1 LDGRFG
7 AAADGGRMELSRG
20 IVIAGGGL
28 AGQRCAEALRAR
40 GYEGAI
46 RMVCAEPV
54 RPYDRPPL
62 SKEALTGSVD
72 CFLRPESWYTDNE
85 VELLLGVRALEVKGD
100 SLVTTAGDLPFSR
113 LLVATGASARRL
125 PFGEPLR
132 TLADASA
139 LRDRLRPGSRMAIVG
154 AGFVGMEVA
163 SSARAL
169 GVEVALIDVASAPLA
184 GLLGERVSSWLVDM
198 HRSEGVELILGE
210 GVAAARRGALE
221 LVGGR
226 RLPCDHV
233 LVGVGVVPGDRL
245 CDPRPDVFYAGD
257 VTGTQHW
264 DAAVRQAQAA
274 ARAMLG
280 LDVPEPALP
289 SFWSDQYG
297 IRIQYVGD
305 AAGADAVAIDGDPD
319 LRDFSAV
326 YTRAGRPVAALAAN
340 RPRELPAL
348 RRLITD
354 NQEVLS

>member
-1 LDGRFG
+1 
-7 AAADGGRMELSRG
+7 MELQSG

-40 GYEGAI
+40 GYDGAI

-62 SKEALTGSVD
+62 SKDALTADDAVD
-72 CFLRPESWYTDNE
+72 PSLRPESWYADND
-85 VELLLGVRALEVKGD
+85 VDLLLGVTALGVEGRT
-100 SLVTTAGDLPFSR
+100 LATTAGTIPFSR

-125 PFGEPLR
+125 PFGDPLR

-139 LRDRLRPGSRMAIVG
+139 WRSKLRSSSRVAIVG

-163 SSARAL
+163 ASARRL
-169 GVEVALIDVASAPLA
+169 GVDVVLIDVAAAPLA
-184 GLLGERVSSWLVDM
+184 GLLGARVSDWLVDM
-198 HRSEGVELILGE
+198 HRSEGVEVVLGE
-210 GVAAARRGALE
+210 GVAAARRGSLE

-226 RLPCDHV
+226 RVACDHV
-233 LVGVGVVPGDRL
+233 LVGVGVTPGARL
-245 CDPRPDVFYAGD
+245 CPEPRPDVFLAGD
-257 VTGTQHW
+257 VTGSQHW

-280 LDVPEPALP
+280 LEPPPAAVP

-297 IRIQYVGD
+297 VRIQYVGD
-305 AAGADAVAIDGDPD
+305 AAGADSVAIDGDPD

-348 RRLITD
+348 RRIVTQ